1 MENQININNSLEIY
15 ALAST
20 AEGIQWLKQ
29 RTVLFDAPTNL
40 TLNDDG
46 LVQIRYDND
55 IVGEVPPWIMAD
67 NANRMRLSLRLS
79 KAKFAAKFNV
89 TSSSQISFLFSA
101 ANFFDSANA
110 VLSNGTTRVHSNP
123 LDAFRNSSD
132 YKSMCAFMVTSING
146 MTDGDDKSR
155 FLSCKLFELRL

>member
-1 MENQININNSLEIY
+1 
-15 ALAST
+15 
-20 AEGIQWLKQ
+20 
-29 RTVLFDAPTNL
+29 
-40 TLNDDG
+40 
-46 LVQIRYDND
+46 
-55 IVGEVPPWIMAD
+55 MAD
-67 NANRMRLSLRLS
+67 NANRMRLSLQLS

-89 TSSSQISFLFSA
+89 TTPSQITFLFSA

-110 VLSNGTTRVHSNP
+110 VLSSARVHSNP

-155 FLSCKLFELRL
+155 FLSCKLFYLSYDFSFLNTLFAIF